1 MEARLLLGA
10 LLCAGLPPGELPA
23 RVGMAGQSSLAATN
37 PALLFCSLASA
48 RCRSAASRRWRPL
61 PPQVRAA
68 GVERGSCGV
77 GCPSR
82 PNLVVFSCPQ
92 HEQFR
97 GTLERGRPR
106 RRRAGGENGRAVGG
120 LCSSLRVP
128 AGYLAFVWDGH
139 PRRVDG
145 AEKAQRGVLHGTR
158 WCLVFPAWRRR
169 EAGLLW
175 GHSFGR

>member
-1 MEARLLLGA
+1 MQLCRISLPARMGVRLLLGA

-23 RVGMAGQSSLAATN
+23 RVGMAGQSSPAATN

-68 GVERGSCGV
+68 GVERGFCGV

-82 PNLVVFSCPQ
+82 PNPVVFSCPQ

-106 RRRAGGENGRAVGG
+106 RRRAGGENGRAVWGSVLIPWGAGGVPG
-120 LCSSLRVP
+120 LCLGWSP
-128 AGYLAFVWDGH
+128 TKGG
-139 PRRVDG
+139 
-145 AEKAQRGVLHGTR
+145 
-158 WCLVFPAWRRR
+158 
-169 EAGLLW
+169 W
-175 GHSFGR
+175 G